1 MGVRN
6 KLVIGGVFYWWFVF
20 IIRNLVRRI
29 KKIYME
35 KGIIK

>member
-29 KKIYME
+29 KKNLYGE
-35 KGIIK
+35 RYY